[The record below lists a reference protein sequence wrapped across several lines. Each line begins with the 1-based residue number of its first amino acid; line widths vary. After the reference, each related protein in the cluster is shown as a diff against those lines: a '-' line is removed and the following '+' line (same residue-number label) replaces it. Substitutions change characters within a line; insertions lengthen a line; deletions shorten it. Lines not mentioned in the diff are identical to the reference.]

1 MSAVFPA
8 LSPLSPMRVAVTM
21 LLRVERANEASSSVT
36 FSKDCV
42 MMRLDTA
49 AGARWTCTLQ
59 PRSNCNSAAGTLPLI
74 LTLPHAIVPEKC
86 KADFSE
92 FNVVRTTANIHHIR
106 ICFMNTSRLSSAR

>member
-1 MSAVFPA
+1 VFPA

-74 LTLPHAIVPEKC
+74 LTLAHAIVPEKC

-92 FNVVRTTANIHHIR
+92 FNVVRTTANIHHIC
-106 ICFMNTSRLSSAR
+106 ICFMDTSRLSSAR